1 MRNKSV
7 KYRGLR
13 ALQVILLCLFGFSMM
28 SMINGQRSMVN
39 GQRSIDQN
47 PQKQKVRIDLLYAD
61 EAVADQNQRPDVQ
74 VLRGSVKLKHDSM
87 YMYCDSA
94 LIFEKINSVEAFGNC
109 RMEQGDTLFIY
120 GDYMYYDGIAQ
131 LAKLRENVRLIN
143 RETQLETDS
152 LDYDRVMNLGYYF
165 DGGTLRDTVN
175 VLTSV
180 LGEYSPVTKQ
190 AVFEVNVE
198 LVNPQFTLTSEDLT
212 YNTATKIATI
222 NSEAEIV
229 NEQSHVYTS
238 SGVYNTVTERGEL
251 FNRSVVVNEGRR
263 LTGDT
268 LLYDRQQGFGEAFG
282 RVALNDTVNKNVL
295 TGDYCF
301 YDELQEN
308 AFATKRA
315 VAIDYSQ
322 GDSLYMHGDTL
333 RLVTFYPK
341 TDSTYREMRAYNHVR
356 VYRSDVQ
363 AVCDSLV
370 VNSKDSCMTMYR
382 DPVLWHGEEQLLGEM
397 VKVFSNDSTIERAHI
412 INQALAIERFDS
424 AHFNQITGK
433 EMIAHFVGGEIR
445 ETEVNGNVLTIYHPI
460 DEKDSTIIVMVYAEG
475 SYLKMFM
482 KDRKMDKGMFVGKTT
497 GTAYPLSKVPK
508 GKDKLEAFVW
518 FDYMRPRDKD
528 DIFEWKSKP
537 ADQVLKKIDREST
550 GAPRDIKIRH
560 GRR

>member
-1 MRNKSV
+1 MQA
-7 KYRGLR
+7 GF
-13 ALQVILLCLFGFSMM
+13 LCLFSLCFM
-28 SMINGQRSMVN
+28 SMINGQSSTVN
-39 GQRSIDQN
+39 GQWSIDQD

-152 LDYDRVMNLGYYF
+152 LDYDRVQNLGYYF

-180 LGEYSPVTKQ
+180 LGEYSPATKQ
-190 AVFEVNVE
+190 AVFEYNVE
-198 LVNPQFTLTSEDLT
+198 LVNPQFTLTSEDLI
-212 YNTATKIATI
+212 YNTATKIASI
-222 NSEAEIV
+222 SSEAEIV

-251 FNRSVVVNEGRR
+251 YNRSVVVNEGRR

-295 TGDYCF
+295 TGDYCY

-333 RLVTFYPK
+333 KLVTFYPK
-341 TDSTYREMRAYNHVR
+341 TDSAYREMRAYNHVR

-397 VKVFSNDSTIERAHI
+397 VKVYSNDSTIERAHI
-412 INQALAIERFDS
+412 INQALAIERFDT
-424 AHFNQITGK
+424 AHYNQITGK
-433 EMIAHFVGGEIR
+433 EMIAYFVDGEIR

-497 GTAYPLSKVPK
+497 GTAYPLSQVPK

-518 FDYMRPRDKD
+518 FDYMRPLSKD
-528 DIFEWKSKP
+528 DIFEWKGKP
-537 ADQVLKKIDREST
+537 EDQVLKKIEREST
-550 GAPRDIKIRH
+550 GAPRDIKVRH
-560 GRR
+560 GKR

>member
-1 MRNKSV
+1 MQA
-7 KYRGLR
+7 GF
-13 ALQVILLCLFGFSMM
+13 LCLFSLCFM
-28 SMINGQRSMVN
+28 SMINGQSSMVN
-39 GQRSIDQN
+39 GQWSIDQD

-152 LDYDRVMNLGYYF
+152 LDYDRVQNLGYYF

-175 VLTSV
+175 VLTSM
-180 LGEYSPVTKQ
+180 LGEYSPATKQ
-190 AVFEVNVE
+190 AVFEYNVE
-198 LVNPQFTLTSEDLT
+198 LVNPQFTLTSEDLI
-212 YNTATKIATI
+212 YNTATKIASI
-222 NSEAEIV
+222 SSEAEIV

-251 FNRSVVVNEGRR
+251 YNRSVVVNEGRR

-295 TGDYCF
+295 TGDYCY

-333 RLVTFYPK
+333 KLVTFYPK
-341 TDSTYREMRAYNHVR
+341 TDSAYREMRAYNHVR

-397 VKVFSNDSTIERAHI
+397 VKVYSNDSTIERAHI
-412 INQALAIERFDS
+412 INQALAIERFDT
-424 AHFNQITGK
+424 AHYNQITGK
-433 EMIAHFVGGEIR
+433 EMIAYFVDGEIR

-497 GTAYPLSKVPK
+497 GTAYPLSQVPK

-518 FDYMRPRDKD
+518 FDYMRPLSKD
-528 DIFEWKSKP
+528 DIFEWKGKP
-537 ADQVLKKIDREST
+537 EDQVLKKIEREST
-550 GAPRDIKIRH
+550 GAPRDIKVRH
-560 GRR
+560 GKR

>member
-1 MRNKSV
+1 MQA
-7 KYRGLR
+7 GF
-13 ALQVILLCLFGFSMM
+13 LCLFSLCFM
-28 SMINGQRSMVN
+28 SMINGQSSIVN
-39 GQRSIDQN
+39 GQSSIDQD

-152 LDYDRVMNLGYYF
+152 LDYDRVQNLGYYF

-180 LGEYSPVTKQ
+180 LGEYSPATKQ
-190 AVFEVNVE
+190 AVFEYNVE
-198 LVNPQFTLTSEDLT
+198 LVNPQFTLTSEDLS
-212 YNTATKIATI
+212 YNTATKIASI
-222 NSEAEIV
+222 SSEAEIV

-251 FNRSVVVNEGRR
+251 YNRSVVVNEGRR

-333 RLVTFYPK
+333 KLVTFYPK
-341 TDSTYREMRAYNHVR
+341 TDSAYREMRAYNHVR

-397 VKVFSNDSTIERAHI
+397 VKVYSNDSTIERAHI
-412 INQALAIERFDS
+412 INQALAIERFDT
-424 AHFNQITGK
+424 AHYNQITGK
-433 EMIAHFVGGEIR
+433 EMIAYFVDGEIR

-497 GTAYPLSKVPK
+497 GTAYPLSQVPK

-518 FDYMRPRDKD
+518 FDYMRPLSKD
-528 DIFEWKSKP
+528 DIFEWKGKP
-537 ADQVLKKIDREST
+537 EDQVLKKIEREST
-550 GAPRDIKIRH
+550 GAPRDIKVRH
-560 GRR
+560 GKR

>member
-1 MRNKSV
+1 MQ
-7 KYRGLR
+7 
-13 ALQVILLCLFGFSMM
+13 AAFLCLFSLCFM
-28 SMINGQRSMVN
+28 SMINGQSSIVNGQWSMVN
-39 GQRSIDQN
+39 RQSSIDQD

-152 LDYDRVMNLGYYF
+152 LDYDRVQNLGYYF

-180 LGEYSPVTKQ
+180 LGEYSPATKQ
-190 AVFEVNVE
+190 AVFEYNVE
-198 LVNPQFTLTSEDLT
+198 LVNPQFTLTSEDLI
-212 YNTATKIATI
+212 YNTATKIASI
-222 NSEAEIV
+222 SSEAEIV

-251 FNRSVVVNEGRR
+251 YNRSVVVNEGRR

-333 RLVTFYPK
+333 KLVTFYPK
-341 TDSTYREMRAYNHVR
+341 TDSAYREMRAYNHVR

-397 VKVFSNDSTIERAHI
+397 VKVYSNDSTIERAHI
-412 INQALAIERFDS
+412 INQALAIERFDT
-424 AHFNQITGK
+424 AHYNQITGK
-433 EMIAHFVGGEIR
+433 EMIAYFVDGEIR

-497 GTAYPLSKVPK
+497 GTAYPLSQVPK

-518 FDYMRPRDKD
+518 FDYMRPLSKD
-528 DIFEWKSKP
+528 DIFEWKGKP
-537 ADQVLKKIDREST
+537 EDQVLKKIEREST
-550 GAPRDIKIRH
+550 GAPRDIKVRH
-560 GRR
+560 GKR

>member
-1 MRNKSV
+1 MWEMNANNRG
-7 KYRGLR
+7 YRAIQTVLF
-13 ALQVILLCLFGFSMM
+13 LLFGLSLM
-28 SMINGQRSMVN
+28 SMIVN
-39 GQRSIDQN
+39 HYPLSVDQK
-47 PQKQKVRIDLLYAD
+47 PHKQKVRIDLLYAD

-120 GDYMYYDGIAQ
+120 GDYMYYDGTTQ

-152 LDYDRVMNLGYYF
+152 LDYDRVADLGYYF

-180 LGEYSPVTKQ
+180 LGEYSPTTKQ
-190 AVFEVNVE
+190 AVFEYNVE
-198 LVNPQFTLTSEDLT
+198 LVKPQFTLTSEDLT
-212 YNTATKIATI
+212 YNTVTKIATI
-222 NSEAEIV
+222 NSDAEIV
-229 NEQSHVYTS
+229 NDQSHVYTN
-238 SGVYNTVTERGEL
+238 SGIYNTVTERGEL
-251 FNRSVVVNEGRR
+251 FNRSVVVNQGRK

-282 RVALNDTVNKNVL
+282 NVALNDTVNKNIL
-295 TGDYCF
+295 TGDYCY
-301 YDELQEN
+301 YDELKEN

-322 GDSLYMHGDTL
+322 GDSLFMHADTL

-341 TDSTYREMRAYNHVR
+341 TDSAYREMRAYYKVR
-356 VYRSDVQ
+356 AYRSDVQ

-382 DPVLWHGEEQLLGEM
+382 DPVLWHGEEQLLGEL
-397 VKVFSNDSTIERAHI
+397 VKVYSNDSTIERAHI

-424 AHFNQITGK
+424 AHYNQITGK
-433 EMIAHFVGGEIR
+433 EMIAHFEGGEIK
-445 ETEVNGNVLTIYHPI
+445 ETEVNGNVLPVYHPI

-482 KDRKMDKGMFVGKTT
+482 KDRKMDKGMFIGKTT
-497 GTAYPLSKVPK
+497 GTAYPLDQVPT
-508 GKDKLEAFVW
+508 GKDRLAAFVW
-518 FDYMRPRDKD
+518 FDYMRPKDKN
-528 DIFEWKSKP
+528 DIFDWRGKP
-537 ADQVLKKIDREST
+537 ADQVLKKVERESSSD
-550 GAPRDIKIRH
+550 PRDIRVRH

>member
-1 MRNKSV
+1 MQA
-7 KYRGLR
+7 GF
-13 ALQVILLCLFGFSMM
+13 LCLFSLCFM
-28 SMINGQRSMVN
+28 SMINGQSSMVN
-39 GQRSIDQN
+39 GQWSIDQD

-152 LDYDRVMNLGYYF
+152 LDYDRVQNLGYYF

-175 VLTSV
+175 VLTSM
-180 LGEYSPVTKQ
+180 LGEYSPATKQ
-190 AVFEVNVE
+190 AVFEYNVE
-198 LVNPQFTLTSEDLT
+198 LVNPQFTLTSEDLI
-212 YNTATKIATI
+212 YNTATKIASI
-222 NSEAEIV
+222 SSEAEIV

-251 FNRSVVVNEGRR
+251 YNRSVVVNEGRR

-295 TGDYCF
+295 TGDYCY

-333 RLVTFYPK
+333 KLVTFYPK
-341 TDSTYREMRAYNHVR
+341 TDSAYREMRAYNHVR

-363 AVCDSLV
+363 AECDSLV

-397 VKVFSNDSTIERAHI
+397 VKVYSNDSTIERAHI
-412 INQALAIERFDS
+412 INQALAIERFDT
-424 AHFNQITGK
+424 AHYNQITGK
-433 EMIAHFVGGEIR
+433 EMIAYFVDGEIR

-497 GTAYPLSKVPK
+497 GTAYPLSQVPK

-518 FDYMRPRDKD
+518 FDYMRPLSKD
-528 DIFEWKSKP
+528 DIFEWKGKP
-537 ADQVLKKIDREST
+537 EDQVLKKIEREST
-550 GAPRDIKIRH
+550 GAPRDIKVRH
-560 GRR
+560 GKR

>member
-1 MRNKSV
+1 MQA
-7 KYRGLR
+7 GF
-13 ALQVILLCLFGFSMM
+13 LCLFSLCFM
-28 SMINGQRSMVN
+28 SMINGQSSTVN
-39 GQRSIDQN
+39 GQWSIDQD

-152 LDYDRVMNLGYYF
+152 LDYDRVQNLGYYF

-180 LGEYSPVTKQ
+180 LGEYSPATKQ
-190 AVFEVNVE
+190 AVFEYNVE
-198 LVNPQFTLTSEDLT
+198 LVNPQFTLTSEDLI
-212 YNTATKIATI
+212 YNTATKIASI
-222 NSEAEIV
+222 SSEAEIV

-251 FNRSVVVNEGRR
+251 YNRSVVLNEGRR

-282 RVALNDTVNKNVL
+282 RVALNATVNKNVL
-295 TGDYCF
+295 TGDYCY

-333 RLVTFYPK
+333 KLVTFYPK
-341 TDSTYREMRAYNHVR
+341 TDSAYREMRAYNHVR

-397 VKVFSNDSTIERAHI
+397 VKVYSNDSTIERAHI
-412 INQALAIERFDS
+412 INQALAIERFDT
-424 AHFNQITGK
+424 AHYNQITGK
-433 EMIAHFVGGEIR
+433 EMIAYFVDGEIR

-497 GTAYPLSKVPK
+497 GTAYPLSQVPK

-518 FDYMRPRDKD
+518 FDYMRPLSKD
-528 DIFEWKSKP
+528 DIFEWKGKP
-537 ADQVLKKIDREST
+537 EDQVLKKIEREST
-550 GAPRDIKIRH
+550 GAPRDIKVRH
-560 GRR
+560 GKR

>member
-1 MRNKSV
+1 MV
-7 KYRGLR
+7 
-13 ALQVILLCLFGFSMM
+13 
-28 SMINGQRSMVN
+28 NGQWSMVN
-39 GQRSIDQN
+39 GQSSIDQD

-152 LDYDRVMNLGYYF
+152 LDYDRVQNLGYYF

-180 LGEYSPVTKQ
+180 LGEYSPATKQ
-190 AVFEVNVE
+190 AVFEYNVE
-198 LVNPQFTLTSEDLT
+198 LVNPQFTLTSEDLI
-212 YNTATKIATI
+212 YNTATKIASI
-222 NSEAEIV
+222 SSEAEIV

-251 FNRSVVVNEGRR
+251 YNRSVVVNEGRR

-333 RLVTFYPK
+333 KLVTFYPK
-341 TDSTYREMRAYNHVR
+341 TDSAYREMRAYNHVR

-397 VKVFSNDSTIERAHI
+397 VKVYSNDSTIERAHI
-412 INQALAIERFDS
+412 INQALAIERFDT
-424 AHFNQITGK
+424 AHYNQITGK
-433 EMIAHFVGGEIR
+433 EMIAYFVDGEIR

-497 GTAYPLSKVPK
+497 GTAYPLSQVPK

-518 FDYMRPRDKD
+518 FDYMRPLSKD
-528 DIFEWKSKP
+528 DIFEWKGKP
-537 ADQVLKKIDREST
+537 EDQVLKKIEREST
-550 GAPRDIKIRH
+550 GAPRDIKVRH
-560 GRR
+560 GKR

>member
-1 MRNKSV
+1 MQA
-7 KYRGLR
+7 GF
-13 ALQVILLCLFGFSMM
+13 LCLFSLCFM
-28 SMINGQRSMVN
+28 SMINGQSSTVN
-39 GQRSIDQN
+39 GQWSIDQD

-152 LDYDRVMNLGYYF
+152 LDYDRVQNLGYYF

-180 LGEYSPVTKQ
+180 LGEYSPATKQ
-190 AVFEVNVE
+190 AVFEYNVE
-198 LVNPQFTLTSEDLT
+198 LVNPQFTLTSEDLI
-212 YNTATKIATI
+212 YNTATKIASI
-222 NSEAEIV
+222 SSEAEIV

-251 FNRSVVVNEGRR
+251 YNRSVVLNEGRR

-295 TGDYCF
+295 TGDYCY

-333 RLVTFYPK
+333 KLVTFYPK
-341 TDSTYREMRAYNHVR
+341 TDSAYREMRAYNHVR

-397 VKVFSNDSTIERAHI
+397 VKVYSNDSTIERAHI
-412 INQALAIERFDS
+412 INQALAIERFDT
-424 AHFNQITGK
+424 AHYNQITGK
-433 EMIAHFVGGEIR
+433 EMIAYFVDGEIR

-497 GTAYPLSKVPK
+497 GTAYPLSQVPK

-518 FDYMRPRDKD
+518 FDYMRPLSKD
-528 DIFEWKSKP
+528 DIFEWKGKP
-537 ADQVLKKIDREST
+537 EDQVLKKIEREST
-550 GAPRDIKIRH
+550 GAPRDIKVRH
-560 GRR
+560 GKR

>member
-1 MRNKSV
+1 MV
-7 KYRGLR
+7 
-13 ALQVILLCLFGFSMM
+13 
-28 SMINGQRSMVN
+28 NGQWSMVN
-39 GQRSIDQN
+39 GQWSMVNGQSSIDQD

-152 LDYDRVMNLGYYF
+152 LDYDRVQNLGYYF

-180 LGEYSPVTKQ
+180 LGEYSPATKQ
-190 AVFEVNVE
+190 AVFEYNVE
-198 LVNPQFTLTSEDLT
+198 LVNPQFTLTSEDLI
-212 YNTATKIATI
+212 YNTATKIASI
-222 NSEAEIV
+222 SSEAEIV

-251 FNRSVVVNEGRR
+251 YNRSVVVNEGRR

-333 RLVTFYPK
+333 KLVTFYPK
-341 TDSTYREMRAYNHVR
+341 TDSAYREMRAYNHVR

-397 VKVFSNDSTIERAHI
+397 VKVYSNDSTIERAHI
-412 INQALAIERFDS
+412 INQALAIERFDT
-424 AHFNQITGK
+424 AHYNQITGK
-433 EMIAHFVGGEIR
+433 EMIAYFVDGEIR

-497 GTAYPLSKVPK
+497 GTAYPLSQVPK

-518 FDYMRPRDKD
+518 FDYMRPLSKD
-528 DIFEWKSKP
+528 DIFEWKGKP
-537 ADQVLKKIDREST
+537 EDQVLKKIEREST
-550 GAPRDIKIRH
+550 GAPRDIKVRH
-560 GRR
+560 GKR

>member
-1 MRNKSV
+1 MQA
-7 KYRGLR
+7 GF
-13 ALQVILLCLFGFSMM
+13 LCLFSLCFM
-28 SMINGQRSMVN
+28 SMINGQSSTVN
-39 GQRSIDQN
+39 GQWSIDQD

-152 LDYDRVMNLGYYF
+152 LDYDRVQNLGYYF

-180 LGEYSPVTKQ
+180 LGEYSPATKQ
-190 AVFEVNVE
+190 AVFEYNVE
-198 LVNPQFTLTSEDLT
+198 LVNPQFTLTSEDLI
-212 YNTATKIATI
+212 YNTATKIASI
-222 NSEAEIV
+222 SSEAEIV
-229 NEQSHVYTS
+229 NEQSHVYTC

-251 FNRSVVVNEGRR
+251 YNRSVVVNEGRR

-333 RLVTFYPK
+333 KLVTFYPK
-341 TDSTYREMRAYNHVR
+341 TDSAYREMRAYNHVR

-397 VKVFSNDSTIERAHI
+397 VKVDSNDSTIERAHI
-412 INQALAIERFDS
+412 INQALAIERFDT
-424 AHFNQITGK
+424 AHYNQITGK
-433 EMIAHFVGGEIR
+433 EMIAYFVDGEIR

-497 GTAYPLSKVPK
+497 GTAYPLSQVPK

-518 FDYMRPRDKD
+518 FDYMRPLSKD
-528 DIFEWKSKP
+528 DIFEWKGKP
-537 ADQVLKKIDREST
+537 EDQVLKKIEREST
-550 GAPRDIKIRH
+550 GAPRDIKVRH
-560 GRR
+560 GKR

>member
-1 MRNKSV
+1 MWEMNANNRG
-7 KYRGLR
+7 YRAIQTVLF
-13 ALQVILLCLFGFSMM
+13 LLFGLSLM
-28 SMINGQRSMVN
+28 SMIVN
-39 GQRSIDQN
+39 HYPLSVDQK

-120 GDYMYYDGIAQ
+120 GDYMYYDGTTQ

-152 LDYDRVMNLGYYF
+152 LDYDRVADLGYYF

-180 LGEYSPVTKQ
+180 LGEYSPTTKQ
-190 AVFEVNVE
+190 AVFEYNVE
-198 LVNPQFTLTSEDLT
+198 LVNPQFTLTSEGLT
-212 YNTATKIATI
+212 YNTVTKIATI
-222 NSEAEIV
+222 NSDAEIV
-229 NEQSHVYTS
+229 NDQSHVYTN
-238 SGVYNTVTERGEL
+238 SGIYNTVTERGEL
-251 FNRSVVVNEGRR
+251 FNRSVVVNQGRK

-282 RVALNDTVNKNVL
+282 NVALNDTVNKNIL
-295 TGDYCF
+295 TGDYCY
-301 YDELQEN
+301 YDELKEN

-322 GDSLYMHGDTL
+322 GDSLFMHADTL

-341 TDSTYREMRAYNHVR
+341 TDSAYREMRAYYKVR
-356 VYRSDVQ
+356 AYRSDVQ

-382 DPVLWHGEEQLLGEM
+382 DPVLWHGEEQLLGEL
-397 VKVFSNDSTIERAHI
+397 VKVYSNDSTIERAHI

-424 AHFNQITGK
+424 AHYNQITGK
-433 EMIAHFVGGEIR
+433 EMIAHFEGGEIK
-445 ETEVNGNVLTIYHPI
+445 ETEVNGNVLTVYHPI

-482 KDRKMDKGMFVGKTT
+482 KDRKMDKGMFIGKTT
-497 GTAYPLSKVPK
+497 GTAYPLDQVPT
-508 GKDKLEAFVW
+508 GKDRLAAFVW
-518 FDYMRPRDKD
+518 FDYMRPKDKN
-528 DIFEWKSKP
+528 DIFDWRGKP
-537 ADQVLKKIDREST
+537 ADQVLKKVERESSSD
-550 GAPRDIKIRH
+550 PRDIRVRH

>member
-1 MRNKSV
+1 MRDNKK
-7 KYRGLR
+7 KYRLYK
-13 ALQVILLCLFGFSMM
+13 ALQVFLLCLFSFSLM
-28 SMINGQRSMVN
+28 SMINGATLNV
-39 GQRSIDQN
+39 QRSIDQT

-94 LIFEKINSVEAFGNC
+94 LIFEKINSVEAFGNVH
-109 RMEQGDTLFIY
+109 MEQGDTLFIY
-120 GDYMYYDGIAQ
+120 GDYMYYDGTTQ
-131 LAKLRENVRLIN
+131 LAKLRSNVRLIN
-143 RETQLETDS
+143 RETVLETDS
-152 LDYDRVMNLGYYF
+152 LDYDRVLDLGYYF

-190 AVFEVNVE
+190 AVFEYNVE

-212 YNTATKIATI
+212 YNTATKMATI
-222 NSEAEIV
+222 NSDAEIV
-229 NEQSHVYTS
+229 NDQSHIYTN
-238 SGVYNTVTERGEL
+238 SGVYNTMTERGEL
-251 FNRSVVVNEGRR
+251 FNRSVVVNEGRL

-282 RVALNDTVNKNVL
+282 NVSLNDTVNKNIL
-295 TGDYCF
+295 TGDYCY
-301 YDELQEN
+301 YDELKEN

-322 GDSLYMHGDTL
+322 GDSLFMHADTL

-341 TDSTYREMRAYNHVR
+341 TDSAYREMRAYYKVR
-356 VYRSDVQ
+356 AFRSDVQ

-382 DPVLWHGEEQLLGEM
+382 DPVLWHGEEQLLGEL
-397 VKVFSNDSTIERAHI
+397 VKVYSNDSTIERAHI

-424 AHFNQITGK
+424 AHYNQITGK
-433 EMIAHFVGGEIR
+433 EMIAHFEGGEIK

-482 KDRKMDKGMFVGKTT
+482 KDRKMDKGMFIGKTT
-497 GTAYPLSKVPK
+497 GTAYPLDQIPAGK
-508 GKDKLEAFVW
+508 GRLSAFVW
-518 FDYMRPRDKD
+518 FDYMRPKDKD
-528 DIFEWKSKP
+528 DIFDWRGKP
-537 ADQVLKKIDREST
+537 ADQVLKKVEREST
-550 GAPRDIKIRH
+550 GDPRDVRVRH

>member
-1 MRNKSV
+1 M
-7 KYRGLR
+7 
-13 ALQVILLCLFGFSMM
+13 QVGFLCLFSLCFM
-28 SMINGQRSMVN
+28 SMINGQSSIVN
-39 GQRSIDQN
+39 GQRSTDQN

-61 EAVADQNQRPDVQ
+61 EAVADQNNRPDVQ
-74 VLRGSVKLKHDSM
+74 VLRGSVKLKHDNM
-87 YMYCDSA
+87 FMYCDSA

-143 RETQLETDS
+143 RETQLDTDS
-152 LDYDRVMNLGYYF
+152 LDYDRVQNLGYYF

-180 LGEYSPVTKQ
+180 LGEYSPATKQ
-190 AVFEVNVE
+190 AVFEYNVE
-198 LVNPQFTLTSEDLT
+198 LVNPQFTLTSEDLI
-212 YNTATKIATI
+212 YNTATKIASI
-222 NSEAEIV
+222 SSEAEIV

-238 SGVYNTVTERGEL
+238 SGIYNTVTERGEL
-251 FNRSVVVNEGRR
+251 YNRSVVVNEGRR

-295 TGDYCF
+295 TGDYCY

-333 RLVTFYPK
+333 KLVTFYPK
-341 TDSTYREMRAYNHVR
+341 TDSAYREMRAYNHVR

-424 AHFNQITGK
+424 AHYNQITGK
-433 EMIAHFVGGEIR
+433 EMIAYFVDGEIR

-518 FDYMRPRDKD
+518 FDYMRPLSKD
-528 DIFEWKSKP
+528 DIFDWRSKP
-537 ADQVLKKIDREST
+537 EDQVLKKIEREST
-550 GAPRDIKIRH
+550 GAPRDIKVRH
-560 GRR
+560 GKR